1 MEEGD
6 FSSPLPPLA
15 RVVPLNVRTMNEIHT
30 KETASYA
37 GRRDRLFNFFMGIYP
52 RLCTAVAGIHQTDT
66 YCCRDSSNKRTNAK
80 DEDDDGDSK
89 LCIIVTAI
97 VGSVTGNYVNP
108 EAVVQN
114 D

>member
-1 MEEGD
+1 MYEPWTKFAQKKPPATQEG
-6 FSSPLPPLA
+6 
-15 RVVPLNVRTMNEIHT
+15 EIDCLIFLWVFTHVCAQQLQGFIKQT
-30 KETASYA
+30 LIAAEIPATSETNS
-37 GRRDRLFNFFMGIYP
+37 
-52 RLCTAVAGIHQTDT
+52 
-66 YCCRDSSNKRTNAK
+66 K

-108 EAVVQN
+108 EAVDQN

>member
-1 MEEGD
+1 MYE
-6 FSSPLPPLA
+6 P
-15 RVVPLNVRTMNEIHT
+15 RTMNEIHT

-37 GRRDRLFNFFMGIYP
+37 GRRDRLFSFFMGIYP

-108 EAVVQN
+108 EAVDQN

>member
-1 MEEGD
+1 MYEPLTKFTQKKPPATQEG
-6 FSSPLPPLA
+6 
-15 RVVPLNVRTMNEIHT
+15 EIDCLIF
-30 KETASYA
+30 Y
-37 GRRDRLFNFFMGIYP
+37 GIYP

-66 YCCRDSSNKRTNAK
+66 YCCRDSSNKRTNAR

-108 EAVVQN
+108 EAVDQN